1 MGGAG
6 CSDVRHALYAC
17 RKGCEGCGECL
28 CTCCCA
34 CHCVPRGVP
43 CQCSAHPE
51 RDEPCI
57 RRRYAVL
64 LLLGV
69 WKHQG
74 KRLLPVF
81 VFFASVIGAISYYAE
96 LCGVGTHTA
105 AGGHLLFY
113 TRYADAALAL
123 PILAGVV
130 AAMSRMHRHAIVALV
145 ANTLFA
151 VAAEFIGANVVSHY
165 KWGWFALAVVFT
177 FMAVEQIVRVM
188 QDTATSEQLKVLCAL
203 LLVAY
208 LAYPIKWC
216 VGAEGSGR
224 LATATEVG
232 AIAFVDVVSRLGF
245 GFYLLLHSDELE
257 NANPALL
264 ANDKAQLV

>member
-1 MGGAG
+1 MGELVVAMYDTLSMLAG
-6 CSDVRHALYAC
+6 KAAKAAAKPGGKAAAHA
-17 RKGCEGCGECL
+17 
-28 CTCCCA
+28 
-34 CHCVPRGVP
+34 
-43 CQCSAHPE
+43 SAHAAAHATAYPE
-51 RDEPCI
+51 AYPVSVQHI
-57 RRRYAVL
+57 LNVTSLAFAVGML
-64 LLLGV
+64 FFFYLGV

-96 LCGVGTHTA
+96 LCGVGTHAA

-130 AAMSRMHRHAIVALV
+130 AALSRMHRHAIVALV

-188 QDTATSEQLKVLCAL
+188 QDTATSEQLKVLCTL
-203 LLVAY
+203 LLIAY

-245 GFYLLLHSDELE
+245 GFYLLLHSDE
-257 NANPALL
+257 
-264 ANDKAQLV
+264 